1 MRRPP
6 RPRVQPL
13 LDRGILAGVT
23 LAGGFSAGA
32 ALALM
37 LVVGGGLDHA
47 RWVAFSALAVGQVV
61 RAYANRSLVVP
72 VQRLPLNGFLAIAVV
87 LVIAA
92 QAAIPY
98 LPPLAEA
105 FRASPLSAGEWV
117 LVGGVAL
124 APAVGAQIARALGR
138 RWIA

>member
-1 MRRPP
+1 
-6 RPRVQPL
+6 
-13 LDRGILAGVT
+13 
-23 LAGGFSAGA
+23 
-32 ALALM
+32 
-37 LVVGGGLDHA
+37 
-47 RWVAFSALAVGQVV
+47 VAFSALAVGQVV
-61 RAYANRSLVVP
+61 RAYANRSLLVP

-105 FRASPLSAGEWV
+105 FRASPPSAGEWV